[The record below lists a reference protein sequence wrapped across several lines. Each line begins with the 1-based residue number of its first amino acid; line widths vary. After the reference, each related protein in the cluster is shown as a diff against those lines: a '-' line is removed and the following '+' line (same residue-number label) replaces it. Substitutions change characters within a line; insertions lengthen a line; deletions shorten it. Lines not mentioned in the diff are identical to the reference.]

1 MDVKRRCG
9 FLPATL
15 RGEPRI
21 VWGRGQTHL
30 DECPK
35 SFVTGA
41 SLSMLEDFFVSRAL
55 GIPSSVDIPARTA
68 DAFLI
73 LREQLEREE
82 RNGTTD

>member
-1 MDVKRRCG
+1 MDKKRRCG
-9 FLPATL
+9 FLPAAL

-21 VWGRGQTHL
+21 VWGRGQTHS

-35 SFVTGA
+35 SFVTGE
-41 SLSMLEDFFVSRAL
+41 SLSLLEEFFVSRAL
-55 GIPSSVDIPARTA
+55 GIPPTVDLPARTA

-73 LREQLEREE
+73 LREQVEREE